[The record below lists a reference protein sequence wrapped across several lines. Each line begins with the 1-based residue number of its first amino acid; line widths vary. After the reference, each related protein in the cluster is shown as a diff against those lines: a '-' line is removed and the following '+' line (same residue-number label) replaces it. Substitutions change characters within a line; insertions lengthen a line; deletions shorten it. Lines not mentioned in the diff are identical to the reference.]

1 MESSC
6 EVFLVGIRL
15 LEKFAFN
22 YYFDVKL
29 TEFHCGISSIF
40 FYILNSNDTP
50 GLKEEAE
57 QDSSAS
63 KLHPKYAQSL
73 KKGLLILHIAER
85 KSFDIHFSYCVK
97 PTRNDWC
104 KRYSVFVHS
113 LREQYWIFQLVNFSL
128 ILSLLSYS
136 GLSCCLS
143 TNKRNRSF
151 IFIFPCTKEAR
162 SVRKLGS

>member
-1 MESSC
+1 MAFLGQACLAFLMESSC

-40 FYILNSNDTP
+40 FYILNGNDTP

-63 KLHPKYAQSL
+63 KLHPKHAQS
-73 KKGLLILHIAER
+73 
-85 KSFDIHFSYCVK
+85 
-97 PTRNDWC
+97 
-104 KRYSVFVHS
+104 
-113 LREQYWIFQLVNFSL
+113 
-128 ILSLLSYS
+128 
-136 GLSCCLS
+136 
-143 TNKRNRSF
+143 
-151 IFIFPCTKEAR
+151 
-162 SVRKLGS
+162 